1 MHKYEKTLMFTGII
15 EKVGKICAIKKN
27 GDSSI
32 IDVQINDTS
41 YSLGDSI
48 CINGV
53 CLTVE
58 NINQD
63 IYTFSIS
70 PETNK
75 LTNLKY
81 LGVDQDVNIETSLT
95 INKLIS
101 GHLVQG
107 HVDTVAEILE
117 ISQYDNSWFVKVKID
132 IHFIKYIIQKGSVTL
147 DGVSL
152 TVNDVTNLEFN
163 VMIIPHT
170 YQNTIFKE
178 YKIGSIVNIEIDM
191 LAKYIEKLG
200 NKND

>member
-81 LGVDQDVNIETSLT
+81 LSVGQDVNIETSLT

-117 ISQYDNSWFVKVKID
+117 ISQYDNSWFVKLKID
-132 IHFIKYIIQKGSVTL
+132 IYFIKYITKKGSVTL

-152 TVNDVTNLEFN
+152 TVNDVTNSEFN

>member
-1 MHKYEKTLMFTGII
+1 MFTGII

-58 NINQD
+58 NINQN

-81 LGVDQDVNIETSLT
+81 LSVDQDVNIETSLT

-117 ISQYDNSWFVKVKID
+117 ISQYDNSWFVNLKID

-152 TVNDVTNLEFN
+152 TVNDVTNSEFN

>member
-1 MHKYEKTLMFTGII
+1 MYKYEKTLMFTGII

-81 LGVDQDVNIETSLT
+81 LSVDQDVNIETSLT

-117 ISQYDNSWFVKVKID
+117 ISQYDNSWFVKLKID
-132 IHFIKYIIQKGSVTL
+132 IYFIKYITKKGSVTL

-152 TVNDVTNLEFN
+152 TVNDVTNSEFN

>member
-1 MHKYEKTLMFTGII
+1 MYQYEKTLMFTGII

-81 LGVDQDVNIETSLT
+81 LSLDQNVNIETSLT

-117 ISQYDNSWFVKVKID
+117 ISEYDN
-132 IHFIKYIIQKGSVTL
+132 
-147 DGVSL
+147 
-152 TVNDVTNLEFN
+152 
-163 VMIIPHT
+163 
-170 YQNTIFKE
+170 
-178 YKIGSIVNIEIDM
+178 
-191 LAKYIEKLG
+191 
-200 NKND
+200 

>member
-1 MHKYEKTLMFTGII
+1 MYQYEKTLMFTGII

-81 LGVDQDVNIETSLT
+81 LSVDQDVNIETSLT

-107 HVDTVAEILE
+107 HVDTVAEIPE
-117 ISQYDNSWFVKVKID
+117 ISQYDNSWLVKLKID

-152 TVNDVTNLEFN
+152 TVNDVTNSEFN

>member
-1 MHKYEKTLMFTGII
+1 MFTGII
-15 EKVGKICAIKKN
+15 EKIGKVHSIDRK
-27 GDSSI
+27 GDSSVI
-32 IDVQINDTS
+32 RLQINEVD

-58 NINQD
+58 KIHQD
-63 IYTFSIS
+63 IYSFSIS
-70 PETNK
+70 PETNN
-75 LTNLKY
+75 LTNLNHLEKNHE
-81 LGVDQDVNIETSLT
+81 VNIETSLT

-101 GHLVQG
+101 GHIVQG
-107 HVDTVAEILE
+107 HVDTTAEIVE
-117 ISQYDNSWFVKVKID
+117 IEQQDNSWFIRLKLNKD
-132 IHFIKYIIQKGSVTL
+132 FCKYIIHKGSITL

-152 TVNDVTNLEFN
+152 TVNDVTNSGFN

-170 YQNTIFKE
+170 YQNTIFRTYE
-178 YKIGSIVNIEIDM
+178 IGSIVNIEIDI